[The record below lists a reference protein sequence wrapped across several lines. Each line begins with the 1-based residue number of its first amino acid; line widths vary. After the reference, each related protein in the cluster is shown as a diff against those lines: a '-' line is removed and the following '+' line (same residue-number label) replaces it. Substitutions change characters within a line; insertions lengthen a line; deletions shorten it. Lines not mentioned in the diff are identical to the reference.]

1 MSEFL
6 EALPENYREA
16 VANAGIDSMDKLVQN
31 WADAQSAVGSSIR
44 IPGPDAGAE
53 QVAEFDNRLREK
65 VPRLVRLP
73 DGEDPEEVSRFYGA
87 LGRPEAPDGYAYGE
101 LPDLEV
107 GSASDKQTWGEAD
120 RKTREWISGIS
131 HKANLTNAQ
140 AQVLYSDMVGDARAN
155 VATAIQTRES
165 MASKLRED
173 WGQDYEQRMAMA
185 GHVLK
190 VFGGD
195 EGAALAA
202 QELDA
207 TGLSNSPAVARILH
221 NIASNLSED
230 QIIEGGVTPSNLGKT
245 AEQIKQ
251 TINEMRGNK
260 DHPMHDAKHPSH
272 GDAMA
277 KLTSLYEELGAL
289 NNRAA

>member
-53 QVAEFDNRLREK
+53 QVAEFDSRLLEK

-73 DGEDPEEVSRFYGA
+73 DGESAEEVSRFYGA
-87 LGRPEAPDGYAYGE
+87 LGRPEAPDGYAYGD
-101 LPDLEV
+101 LPALDA
-107 GSASDKQTWGEAD
+107 GSDSDKATWTEAD
-120 RKTREWISGIS
+120 KKTREWISNIS
-131 HKANLTNAQ
+131 HKANLTNTQ
-140 AQVLYSDMVGDARAN
+140 AQVLYSDMIEDARAN
-155 VATAIQTRES
+155 VATAINQRDT

-173 WGQDYEQRMAMA
+173 WGQDYDQRMVMA

-190 VFGGD
+190 VFGGE

-207 TGLSNSPAVARILH
+207 TGLSNSPAMARILH
-221 NIASNLSED
+221 TIASNLSED
-230 QIIEGGVTPSNLGKT
+230 QIIDTGVTPSSLTKT
-245 AEQIKQ
+245 SEQIRA
-251 TINEMRGNK
+251 TLNEMRGNK
-260 DHPMHDAKHPSH
+260 DHPMHHASDPRH

-277 KLTSLYEELGAL
+277 KIDSLYNELEAL
-289 NNRAA
+289 KRHAA